1 METHV
6 DTYMKEALDA
16 VQTNTATP
24 YMEPIDVDQGLGA
37 SIVMGNGSGSVS
49 SDA

>member
-1 METHV
+1 
-6 DTYMKEALDA
+6 MKEALDA

-37 SIVMGNGSGSVS
+37 STVMDDGSGGVGT
-49 SDA
+49 DG